1 MEVQVLSSAQ
11 MVDLIKILKFTQL
24 LNKFSQVRRMILVK
38 GENRWENDTEHSYQ
52 LAMLA
57 LYIVEAEKLDFN
69 QELILKYALIHD
81 LVEVYAGDTYI
92 YSSDKKEL
100 DSKKQ
105 REIDS
110 AKRLQD
116 EFPEFLELHQL
127 IKNYENKGDK
137 ESKFIYALDKTQPLL
152 NIYEDG
158 GRTWRE
164 KNITLQ
170 MLIDHKKEKVA
181 QSSEVEKY
189 FNELIKLLKK
199 EEKTLFP

>member
-1 MEVQVLSSAQ
+1 